1 MVHLTA
7 TFSVPTITPGA
18 FGGQTGEAN
27 GPAILARVPLLT
39 PGGCGLSDGVRDT
52 GVSLK
57 GKDGEEKLLKREET
71 LGEGLPVDLHGGQ
84 PPSSP
89 SPCAV
94 PQALR
99 R

>member
-7 TFSVPTITPGA
+7 TFSVPTTTPGT
-18 FGGQTGEAN
+18 FGGQTGEAH
-27 GPAILARVPLLT
+27 GPAALARVPLFT
-39 PGGCGLSDGVRDT
+39 PGGCGLGDGVQDA
-52 GVSLK
+52 GVSSK
-57 GKDGEEKLLKREET
+57 GKDGEEKLLKREEA
-71 LGEGLPVDLHGGQ
+71 LGEGLPVDLHAGQ